1 MAAFRR
7 SWDAPQAVTS
17 TKVPRSGRA
26 RRALSKAGLIEGQDP
41 LDAFGD
47 MLRRESGAGD
57 VADVLV
63 DSDGIAAGLAVEL
76 VEPAMAGDLAAVRLA
91 VLEHLDRLDP
101 AVRLEGHTVVD
112 DRMLAD
118 HVVDDEEA
126 QEAPRPHRLPY
137 LLEACAH
144 ALSW

>member
-1 MAAFRR
+1 
-7 SWDAPQAVTS
+7 PPAVTS

-41 LDAFGD
+41 LDAVGD

-63 DSDGIAAGLAVEL
+63 DGDGIAAGLAVEL
-76 VEPAMAGDLAAVRLA
+76 VEPAMAGDLGA
-91 VLEHLDRLDP
+91 VLRPVTQHLDRLDS

-118 HVVDDEEA
+118 HVVDDEEPQKA
-126 QEAPRPHRLPY
+126 
-137 LLEACAH
+137 
-144 ALSW
+144 